1 MEVRGIEPLFSC
13 FLKEASPKTARIVS
27 EIPPRNRTKKRNPPS
42 LIQLHRS
49 RGAGRQ
55 VGIHFITPN
64 FSLGMQR
71 RRGQLRRI
79 RRVQLALLVQRAL
92 MQLHSMFC

>member
-13 FLKEASPKTARIVS
+13 FLKEASPKTARIVY

-71 RRGQLRRI
+71 RRGQLRLI
-79 RRVQLALLVQRAL
+79 RRVRVQPLELTQLR
-92 MQLHSMFC
+92 QLP